1 MNREAWRVT
10 VHGVTKSRTQLS
22 DWITTPWLYHLTASV
37 QISSMNYT
45 GLVRQQ
51 TSRTFSS
58 SQTQIL
64 SPLNTHSPSHSPHDT
79 HSPPFCVWI
88 WPIWRP
94 LISDMRQDL
103 SFCVW
108 LASPSIMS
116 SRFMHL
122 FMKVAQSCPTLCNP
136 MDCSLP
142 WSSIGGILQARIL
155 EWVAISL
162 AGVNISFLRLSNVS
176 LDGLN
181 AFCLSNNPWT
191 FRLLPSLHYCEYFCS
206 EHGSHEGFIPRW
218 LMFKSIDF
226 K

>member
-10 VHGVTKSRTQLS
+10 VHGVAKSQTQLS
-22 DWITTPWLYHLTASV
+22 GWSTTSWLYHLTASV
-37 QISSMNYT
+37 QISSVNYT

-51 TSRTFSS
+51 ISRTFSS

-64 SPLNTHSPSHSPHDT
+64 SPLNSRSPSHSPHDT

-88 WPIWRP
+88 WPLWRP

-116 SRFMHL
+116 SRFIHL
-122 FMKVAQSCPTLCNP
+122 
-136 MDCSLP
+136 
-142 WSSIGGILQARIL
+142 
-155 EWVAISL
+155 L
-162 AGVNISFLRLSNVS
+162 AGVNISFLRLNNIS
-176 LDGLN
+176 LDGLTS
-181 AFCLSNNPWT
+181 FCLSNNPWT
-191 FRLLPSLHYCEYFCS
+191 FRLLPSLRYCEYFCS